1 MSRDTG
7 VQEVFLALVVHEK
20 SRGYVE
26 VCVCLLNRKFAG
38 SLTLIFGFGKFDC
51 DSYDIANERKFKIF
65 IFDQERLYF
74 SYQLI
79 LFKFIE
85 LL

>member
-1 MSRDTG
+1 M
-7 VQEVFLALVVHEK
+7 QEVFLALVVHEK

-74 SYQLI
+74 SCQLI
-79 LFKFIE
+79 LFKFVE